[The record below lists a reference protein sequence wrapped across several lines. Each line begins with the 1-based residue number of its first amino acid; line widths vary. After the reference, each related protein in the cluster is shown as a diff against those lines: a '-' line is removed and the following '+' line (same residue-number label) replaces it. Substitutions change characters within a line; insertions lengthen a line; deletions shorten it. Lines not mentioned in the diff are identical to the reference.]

1 MSDPPEIRAANR
13 RDRNRIVSLWL
24 DLVEHHRRLDPTY
37 PPLPGIR
44 EVLLEEVERG
54 IRSRRCRVL
63 VADPGDKPIGF
74 LFAELQR
81 QGSSLDRGRSGRIQE
96 LYVDPA
102 WRSRGVGRA
111 LVDVAAGWLHEGGAR
126 SISVRVESANRRG
139 FAFWQRSGFVER
151 ARILETRR

>member
-1 MSDPPEIRAANR
+1 MSDLPEIRAASP

-24 DLVEHHRRLDPTY
+24 DLVEHHRRLDPAY
-37 PPLPGIR
+37 PSLSGIR

-63 VADPGDKPIGF
+63 VADPGDKPIAF

-81 QGSSLDRGRSGRIQE
+81 RGPALDRGRSGRIQE

-111 LVDVAAGWLHEGGAR
+111 LVDVASGWLRERGAR
-126 SISVRVESANRRG
+126 SVSVRVEPGNHSG

-151 ARILETRR
+151 ARILERKS